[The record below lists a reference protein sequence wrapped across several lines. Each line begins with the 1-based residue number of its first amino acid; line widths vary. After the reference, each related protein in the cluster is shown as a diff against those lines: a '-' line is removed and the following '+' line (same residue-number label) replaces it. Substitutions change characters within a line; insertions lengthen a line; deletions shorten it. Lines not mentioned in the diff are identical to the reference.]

1 MDPLSVPPWWPGLL
15 LTLPLTETMPPTG
28 DSEPTCPE
36 PLIVPPTPSLVER
49 SALRT
54 RRTAHLTGP
63 GLRARHRQVVR
74 DPWFR
79 IRRRRRCRTRR
90 AVKRTRD
97 KQENQSWRQN
107 RLRSQIFSLA
117 PCRQLAGQVS

>member
-28 DSEPTCPE
+28 DSEPTCAE

-54 RRTAHLTGP
+54 PRTAHLAGP
-63 GLRARHRQVVR
+63 GLQARHTDAVR

-79 IRRRRRCRTRR
+79 HRPERRWHSPAVVICTRH
-90 AVKRTRD
+90 
-97 KQENQSWRQN
+97 N
-107 RLRSQIFSLA
+107 
-117 PCRQLAGQVS
+117 P